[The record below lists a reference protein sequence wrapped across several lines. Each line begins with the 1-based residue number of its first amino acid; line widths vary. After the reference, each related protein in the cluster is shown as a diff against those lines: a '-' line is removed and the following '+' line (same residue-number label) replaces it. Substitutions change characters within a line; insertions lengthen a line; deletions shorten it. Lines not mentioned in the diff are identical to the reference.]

1 MKLNSYFK
9 IVSMGAATAV
19 FLISPFGNAS
29 HSATPAPSPRYPKA
43 FCRIEID
50 NAHIST
56 SVLRN
61 SGIRVVKV
69 NAKSICNVRQERVS
83 LTLEIY
89 KVGRFSNYLMHR
101 SQTNPNSLKSA
112 GLVVKIQDS
121 KVLCVNSKASSYF
134 GVAFA
139 KAIIQGSW
147 QYAGK
152 TRSLN
157 VIKLNCG
164 N

>member
-1 MKLNSYFK
+1 MLFGTLVT
-9 IVSMGAATAV
+9 IFLVSPLGT
-19 FLISPFGNAS
+19 AS
-29 HSATPAPSPRYPKA
+29 HSASPAPKPQSPKA
-43 FCRIEID
+43 ICRIEID
-50 NAHIST
+50 DAHIST

-61 SGIRVVKV
+61 SGSRVVKV

-89 KVGRFSNYLMHR
+89 KVGIFSNYLMHR

-134 GVAFA
+134 GIAFA
-139 KAIIQGSW
+139 KAFIQGRW

>member
-1 MKLNSYFK
+1 MKLNSYFRT
-9 IVSMGAATAV
+9 IIFGALVTV
-19 FLISPFGNAS
+19 FLVSPIGTAS
-29 HSATPAPSPRYPKA
+29 HSATPAPKPQAPKA
-43 FCRIEID
+43 ICRIEID
-50 NAHIST
+50 DAHIST
-56 SVLRN
+56 SILRN

-89 KVGRFSNYLMHR
+89 KVGRYSNYLMHR

-112 GLVVKIQDS
+112 GLVVKILDS
-121 KVLCVNSKASSYF
+121 KVLCINSKASSYF
-134 GVAFA
+134 GVAFS
-139 KAIIQGSW
+139 KAFIQGRW

>member
-1 MKLNSYFK
+1 MKLDSCFK
-9 IVSMGAATAV
+9 IIGICALTAV
-19 FLISPFGNAS
+19 FLIAPFSNAS
-29 HSATPAPSPRYPKA
+29 HSATPAPFPRYPKA
-43 FCRIEID
+43 TCRIEID
-50 NAHIST
+50 DAHIST
-56 SVLRN
+56 SLLRN
-61 SGIRVVKV
+61 NGIRVVKV

-89 KVGRFSNYLMHR
+89 KVGRFSNYLTHR
-101 SQTNPNSLKSA
+101 SRTNPNSSKSA
-112 GLVVKIQDS
+112 GLVVKIQDL
-121 KVLCVNSKASSYF
+121 KVLCINSKASSYF

-139 KAIIQGSW
+139 KAFIQGKW

-157 VIKLNCG
+157 VVKLNCG

>member
-1 MKLNSYFK
+1 MKSNPYLKK
-9 IVSMGAATAV
+9 IRLSVVLALV
-19 FLISPFGNAS
+19 LISTLSPTSNSAS
-29 HSATPAPSPRYPKA
+29 PTTLPRTPKA
-43 FCRIEID
+43 TCRIEVD
-50 NAHIST
+50 DAHIST
-56 SVLRN
+56 SILKNR
-61 SGIRVVKV
+61 GIRVVKV

-89 KVGRFSNYLMHR
+89 KVGRYSNYLMHR

-139 KAIIQGSW
+139 KAFIQGKW

-152 TRSLN
+152 TRSSN
-157 VIKLNCG
+157 IIKLNCG

>member
-1 MKLNSYFK
+1 MKLNSYFR
-9 IVSMGAATAV
+9 IMLFGTLVTV
-19 FLISPFGNAS
+19 FLVSPLGTAS
-29 HSATPAPSPRYPKA
+29 HSASPAPKPKSPKA
-43 FCRIEID
+43 ICRIEID
-50 NAHIST
+50 DAHIST

-61 SGIRVVKV
+61 SGTRVVKV

-89 KVGRFSNYLMHR
+89 KVGRYSNYLMHR
-101 SQTNPNSLKSA
+101 SKTNPNSLKSA
-112 GLVVKIQDS
+112 GLVVKIKDS
-121 KVLCVNSKASSYF
+121 KVLCVNSKVSSYF
-134 GVAFA
+134 GIAFA
-139 KAIIQGSW
+139 RAFIQGRW